1 MPVMDADPADAGLLV
16 ALLGPVEIGPAGGV
30 MAGVAQPRLRVLLG
44 LLAVA
49 AGRVVS
55 TEALVDGVWGEDWSP
70 GRERNLHS
78 LVYQLRRRLAAVEP
92 GAGPGQGGAR
102 LVRAGGGYRL
112 VLGTGA
118 LDVTVFQD
126 LAGRGRAAARA
137 GDTAG
142 ARELFGQALG
152 VWRGAALADA
162 AGLCSRLAGEA
173 ARLEDLRLAVVEE
186 RIGCDLALGA
196 HGEVAGELAELV
208 AEFPLRERL
217 AALLMTA
224 LYRCGRRGEALAV
237 YDTARR
243 VLAGQLGLDP
253 GPELAGLQAKVLAD
267 DPDLAAPAPPVPAP
281 VAVPGSPT
289 PESAGPGGVVPR
301 QAPAGAFVGRA
312 EELGRLEAV
321 GRAAVAGDAAA
332 VLVVGEPGAGKSR
345 LLAEAAKRIPLGRQ
359 FWVAGYEPERQV
371 PFAAAADLLRA
382 LAGLGGAGRRLGE
395 LVFDAPRGEVSALE
409 PVRILEAAHVA
420 LRAAGPAVVLAD
432 DLQWVDGLSVA
443 LCHYLVRAAEISGAP
458 LALIA
463 AGRPSANDAS
473 LSASLAQVLPAQR
486 LARLELGPLA
496 SGEAL
501 ELVRSLAPGL
511 GDAQAREVAS
521 LAGGSPFWLEALV
534 RTGGAAADA
543 GRLVT
548 ARLRGASAD
557 AGAVVALLAV
567 VGRPLGVADLA
578 RLNGWQTGRA
588 EHAVQ
593 EVVAR
598 GLAVESAAVVRM
610 AHDLVRAAVVRDV
623 PEEHRVGIHGR
634 IGRRLAGIAGED
646 VRRLREALAHMHAA
660 GLPSLD
666 LAGRVVRSPQR
677 TLLGEDGLALVAAVA
692 DQADPY
698 DQAVLRLN
706 QEIAVVASALGR
718 HDVALERSLVVADR
732 GRDRSQRAR
741 ALAQAAR
748 SAFALNDSDASRA
761 YVERA
766 RATLTGDELFD
777 LELDIHLA
785 ALDLWSDDRQQ
796 LGQALAHDAG
806 QRARRLFQA
815 GEHVRALHLEALRVE
830 YEAALQ
836 QDDLATMV
844 RAAEDRAAIAR
855 GYDEES
861 YLTASLAGACAMRRI
876 GRLDEARQRARRVLD
891 EAQRRVLPRL
901 ALESGYWL
909 GTLLIESGRIADA
922 EDVVSGAQELAS
934 RIGDE
939 ARGRHSIEHLA
950 SELDFYSG
958 DWRAGIER
966 LLAYAEGASHHARV
980 ELHRLPALW
989 LALAGGEA
997 LAGDV
1002 LAQLEAARAAAD
1014 RAGCARCAAA
1024 LRLSAADALAH
1035 VRRRAQAAESLAEWR
1050 RMQPHPQPHDSYV
1063 ERRVEAL
1070 LREPVAAE
1078 LLEAAAHEAEELGFG
1093 LDALWTGLDL
1103 GAALAQT
1110 DRERAKEVL
1119 TRVAQTA
1126 GERGALTV
1134 RELAGRRLRALGVR
1148 TWRRGSGSGVLT
1160 EREQVIAHLIAAGAS
1175 NPEIAQRLFLSRKTV
1190 ERHVSNVLRKAGVRN
1205 RAELAAR
1212 VAKLEGEGAHR

>member
-1 MPVMDADPADAGLLV
+1 M
-16 ALLGPVEIGPAGGV
+16 
-30 MAGVAQPRLRVLLG
+30 
-44 LLAVA
+44 
-49 AGRVVS
+49 S
-55 TEALVDGVWGEDWSP
+55 
-70 GRERNLHS
+70 
-78 LVYQLRRRLAAVEP
+78 
-92 GAGPGQGGAR
+92 
-102 LVRAGGGYRL
+102 
-112 VLGTGA
+112 
-118 LDVTVFQD
+118 
-126 LAGRGRAAARA
+126 
-137 GDTAG
+137 
-142 ARELFGQALG
+142 
-152 VWRGAALADA
+152 
-162 AGLCSRLAGEA
+162 
-173 ARLEDLRLAVVEE
+173 
-186 RIGCDLALGA
+186 
-196 HGEVAGELAELV
+196 
-208 AEFPLRERL
+208 
-217 AALLMTA
+217 
-224 LYRCGRRGEALAV
+224 
-237 YDTARR
+237 
-243 VLAGQLGLDP
+243 
-253 GPELAGLQAKVLAD
+253 
-267 DPDLAAPAPPVPAP
+267 
-281 VAVPGSPT
+281 
-289 PESAGPGGVVPR
+289 
-301 QAPAGAFVGRA
+301 AFVGRA
-312 EELGRLEAV
+312 EELGRLVAA
-321 GRAAVAGDAAA
+321 GRAASAGEVAA

-345 LLAEAAKRIPLGRQ
+345 LLAEAAIRIPLRRQ
-359 FWVAGYEPERQV
+359 FRVVGYEPERQV

-382 LAGLGGAGRRLGE
+382 LAGLSGAGRRLGE
-395 LVFDAPRGEVSALE
+395 LVFGGPRGTVATLE
-409 PVRILEAAHVA
+409 PVRILEAAHRA
-420 LRAAGPAVVLAD
+420 LEAAGPAVVVAD

-443 LCHYLVRAAEISGAP
+443 LCHYLVRAAETSGAP

-463 AGRPSANDAS
+463 AGRPSENDAS
-473 LSASLAQVLPAQR
+473 LSVSLAQVLPAQR
-486 LARLELGPLA
+486 LTRLELGPLA
-496 SGEAL
+496 SGEAV

-511 GDAQAREVAS
+511 GDAQAREVAL
-521 LAGGSPFWLEALV
+521 LAGGSPFWVEALV

-557 AGAVVALLAV
+557 GGAVVAVLAV
-567 VGRPLGVADLA
+567 VGRPLAVADLA

-588 EHAVQ
+588 EHAVR

-598 GLAVESAAVVRM
+598 GLAVESAAVVRL
-610 AHDLVRAAVVRDV
+610 AHDLVRAAVARDI
-623 PEEHRVGIHGR
+623 PGEQRVGIHRR
-634 IGRRLAGIAGED
+634 IGRWLAGIAGED
-646 VRRLREALAHMHAA
+646 VRRLREALTHMHAA

-677 TLLGEDGLALVAAVA
+677 TLLGEEGLALLVAIA

-698 DQAVLRLN
+698 DQTVLWLN

-718 HDVALERSLVVADR
+718 HDIALERSLVVADHGPDPSR
-732 GRDRSQRAR
+732 RAR
-741 ALAQAAR
+741 ALAQAAK
-748 SAFALNDSDASRA
+748 SAFALNDSEASRA

-766 RATLTGDELFD
+766 QGTLTGDELFD

-785 ALDLWSDDRQQ
+785 ALDLWSDDRQH
-796 LGQALAHDAG
+796 LGQALARDAG
-806 QRARRLFQA
+806 QRALRLFQA
-815 GEHVRALHLEALRVE
+815 GEHVRALRLEALRVE
-830 YEAALQ
+830 YEAAVQ
-836 QDDLATMV
+836 QDDLGAMV

-855 GYDEES
+855 GFDEES
-861 YLTASLAGACAMRRI
+861 YLTALLAGACAMRRI
-876 GRLDEARQRARRVLD
+876 GRLDDARQRARRVLD

-939 ARGRHSIEHLA
+939 ARDRHSIEHLA

-966 LLAYAEGASHHARV
+966 LLAYAEGASQHAQV

-1002 LAQLEAARAAAD
+1002 LAQLEAARAAAE
-1014 RAGCARCAAA
+1014 RAGCARCATA

-1035 VRRRAQAAESLAEWR
+1035 VHRRAEAAESLAEWR

-1078 LLEAAAHEAEELGFG
+1078 LLEAAAREAEELGFG

-1103 GAALAQT
+1103 GVALAES

-1119 TRVAQTA
+1119 TRVAQAA
-1126 GERGALTV
+1126 GERGAVTV

-1148 TWRRGSGSGVLT
+1148 TWRRGSGGGVLT
-1160 EREQVIAHLIAAGAS
+1160 EREQVIAHLIAGGAS
-1175 NPEIAQRLFLSRKTV
+1175 NPEIAARLFLSRKTV

-1212 VAKLEGEGAHR
+1212 VTELEA